1 MSKIIEA
8 TTLNAKEND
17 KAVETTAS
25 TNILKERGMKKADE
39 TLLEEAMANVNAAPA
54 ASVEQPNTESC
65 CPKGKTTVTA
75 IIDGEAKEITLART
89 IYSMDKLKKSQEKL
103 LEVVDKS
110 KLLDE
115 IFHFATPEIFYQE
128 GIELYDWNN
137 EPIEEGTEN
146 VLIPVET
153 SQTYWRFT
161 FDDVLKHVQVHT
173 FASVEEYAQVTGTTD
188 LFSRSRNTV
197 EKMGVAALGTGD
209 NTYKAVYELARRTG
223 MPGSSAMAYL
233 GVQLKG
239 STTVEMSMGF
249 KQKEIPVASRTYEE
263 AFTLYQ
269 QICFTFTPAEAKK
282 RYAIRAINTVIRA
295 GGYNFETIM
304 GALKTIPSDNIHHA
318 LLMDCGS
325 KEACISNVFL
335 KFIME
340 TLQNK
345 AA

>member
-1 MSKIIEA
+1 MAIGKVLASQNA
-8 TTLNAKEND
+8 TEIDNA
-17 KAVETTAS
+17 VVT
-25 TNILKERGMKKADE
+25 
-39 TLLEEAMANVNAAPA
+39 
-54 ASVEQPNTESC
+54 ASVEQSNTESC

-75 IIDGEAKEITLART
+75 IIDGEEKEITLART
-89 IYSMDKLKKSQEKL
+89 IYNMEKLKKNQEKL

-115 IFHFATPEIFYQE
+115 IFHFSTPEIFYQE
-128 GIELYDWNN
+128 GIKLYDWND
-137 EPIEEGTEN
+137 EPIAEGTEN
-146 VLIPVET
+146 VLIPIET

-161 FDDVLKHVQVHT
+161 FDDVLKHVQIHT
-173 FASVEEYAQVTGTTD
+173 FTNVEEYAQVTGTTD

-197 EKMGVAALGTGD
+197 EKMGVAALATGD
-209 NTYKAVYELARRTG
+209 STYKAVYELARRTG

-239 STTVEMSMGF
+239 STTIEMSMGF

-263 AFTLYQ
+263 AFALYQ

-282 RYAIRAINTVIRA
+282 RYAIRAVNSVIHA
-295 GGYNFETIM
+295 GGYCFETIM
-304 GALKTIPSDNIHHA
+304 GALKSIPSDKIHHA

-325 KEACISNVFL
+325 KESCISNVFL

-340 TLQNK
+340 TQQGE